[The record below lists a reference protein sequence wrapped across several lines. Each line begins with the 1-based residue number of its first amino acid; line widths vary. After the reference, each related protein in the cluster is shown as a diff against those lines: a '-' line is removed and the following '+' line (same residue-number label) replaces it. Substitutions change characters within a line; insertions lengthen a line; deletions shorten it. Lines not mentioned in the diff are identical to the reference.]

1 MELGPRTGPEYS
13 VDRIDP
19 NGNYCASN
27 VRWALKDVQQ
37 SNKRGQW
44 IFDVQ
49 EMPPDIDD
57 DMGEIFY
64 RVTATMY
71 C

>member
-1 MELGPRTGPEYS
+1 MELGTRPGPEYS

-37 SNKRGQW
+37 TNKRGQW
-44 IFDVQ
+44 LLECVETEPD
-49 EMPPDIDD
+49 EMTGDLR
-57 DMGEIFY
+57 Y
-64 RVTATMY
+64 RATATLY